1 MTETKPRFSLIPMN
15 ALWEVAR
22 VLTFGP
28 SKGYADF
35 GWREKDIHYHADAAF
50 RHLNQYLRGEVLDQE
65 SKIHS
70 LAHAAA
76 RVLMMLALSLDP
88 QKTDRQLSRDSTKGS
103 V

>member
-1 MTETKPRFSLIPMN
+1 MDKPRFALLPMN

-28 SKGYADF
+28 SKGYSDF
-35 GWREKDIHYHADAAF
+35 GWREKDICYHADAAL
-50 RHLNQYLRGEVLDQE
+50 RHLVAHLRGEVLDLE
-65 SKIHS
+65 SGLPA

-88 QKTDRQLSRDSTKGS
+88 QGTDRQLSRDSTKES
-103 V
+103 A